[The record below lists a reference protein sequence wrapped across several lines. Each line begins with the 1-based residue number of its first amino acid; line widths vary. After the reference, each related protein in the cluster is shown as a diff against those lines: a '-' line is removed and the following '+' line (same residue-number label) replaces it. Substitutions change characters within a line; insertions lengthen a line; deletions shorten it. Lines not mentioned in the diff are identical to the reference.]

1 MPFLYII
8 FWHKPAFLQKMEFC
22 FKVKGVKK
30 ETAMMGF
37 LSEMKTE
44 PINITSSNNCL
55 QRS

>member
-1 MPFLYII
+1 M
-8 FWHKPAFLQKMEFC
+8 QFC

-30 ETAMMGF
+30 KKATVGL

-44 PINITSSNNCL
+44 SINLTSSNNYL